1 MGIKSVE
8 MVRKIRDRNYEE
20 TKDMTTQEYLAYI
33 QAKSAAFHSECK
45 HAKRKIESQSKPA
58 LRFSA
63 RNKLHE
69 REVDDSTAPS

>member
-33 QAKSAAFHSECK
+33 QAKSTAFHSEYNQIK
-45 HAKRKIESQSKPA
+45 KSRKSLSEPVLQSTT
-58 LRFSA
+58 R
-63 RNKLHE
+63 
-69 REVDDSTAPS
+69 

>member
-33 QAKSAAFHSECK
+33 QAKSVAFHSKCNPSK
-45 HAKRKIESQSKPA
+45 QNRKLQSES
-58 LRFSA
+58 
-63 RNKLHE
+63 
-69 REVDDSTAPS
+69 APRRTPRQKAV